1 MKKKYIAPQ
10 FTSLEMFSE
19 HSMML
24 TASNVQGNGIQL
36 SNRRDEFVDGSEE
49 NWNELPWK
57 E

>member
-24 TASNVQGNGIQL
+24 TASNAPGAGIQL
-36 SNRRDEFVDGSEE
+36 SDKRADSSK
-49 NWNELPWK
+49 WNQP
-57 E
+57 

>member
-1 MKKKYIAPQ
+1 MKTTYIAPH
-10 FTSLEMFSE
+10 FTSLEIFSE

-24 TASNVQGNGIQL
+24 TASNVQGDGIQL

-49 NWNELPWK
+49 NWDRVPCE